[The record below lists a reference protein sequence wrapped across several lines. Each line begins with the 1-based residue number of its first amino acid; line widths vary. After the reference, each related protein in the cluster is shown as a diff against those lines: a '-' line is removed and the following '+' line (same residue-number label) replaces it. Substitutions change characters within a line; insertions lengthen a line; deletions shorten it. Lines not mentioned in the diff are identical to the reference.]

1 MWNNEKLFGKYVMM
15 KLKNVGMTPIRI
27 ESASTISGMPDIY
40 AMGRHDYF
48 IELKNMKDKS
58 INSSS
63 WKIEWRPG
71 QQAWAQQYA
80 AAHTVHVGKEFIKT
94 KCSWTFVGLK
104 DGVLLIR
111 MEDYIPDAKVY
122 ADNAN
127 VFMFTTDEFRILDL
141 FWFLRTHSQVALPIL
156 RNNMTWGCF
165 LHNAMQYNLNECEL
179 GNHYYDIDYP
189 APTDFVHELAPYASI
204 ELKQAM
210 TSLELADTNTIRWI
224 LRKVCEQASSVY
236 ESFIDNERIIDKD
249 YQLKL
254 FN

>member
-1 MWNNEKLFGKYVMM
+1 MWNTEKVFGKYVMM

-40 AMGRHDYF
+40 VMGRHDYF

-80 AAHTVHVGKEFIKT
+80 AAHTVRVGKEFIKT

-111 MEDYIPDAKVY
+111 MENYKPDAKVY
-122 ADNAN
+122 ADDAN

-189 APTDFVHELAPYASI
+189 APTDFVHELEPYVSI
-204 ELKQAM
+204 SKLTQTM
-210 TSLELADTNTIRWI
+210 TSLDLADSNIIRWV

-236 ESFIDNERIIDKD
+236 ESFIDNEEKIDVE
-249 YQLKL
+249 
-254 FN
+254 